1 MNLSRRTLIQT
12 AAASAVVLGA
22 PALRAQTTPIR
33 FILDWRFEG
42 PAALF
47 FYAAEKGLFREQG
60 LDVSIDV
67 GSGSAAGVQRM
78 ASGAYDMTHA
88 DFNTMVELNTSIAE
102 PARRPV
108 GFYVTYESHPATIFA
123 MRSSNIRTPKDLEGR
138 TLGAPVFDGARKA
151 FPLFAANNNLD
162 TSKIKWTSMDPS
174 LRETMLVRGEVDA
187 ISGFYFSGLISL
199 IARGAKEEDIVAM
212 RFAEH
217 NTPMYG
223 NSAVTT
229 QAFLDSKPEAVRG
242 FAKALNASIKA
253 VAANPEEGIAFV
265 KKREP
270 LINDALELRRLKL
283 VIDNFVMTPTVRS
296 TGLGGVDMDR
306 LNKQAIDFA
315 RAMNIAPVEAA
326 RLFNPAFLPSA
337 SERRV

>member
-1 MNLSRRTLIQT
+1 MLINRRTLIQS
-12 AAASAVVLGA
+12 AAVGAAVLGA
-22 PALRAQTTPIR
+22 PALRAQTTRIR

-47 FYAAEKGLFREQG
+47 FFAAEKGLFREQG

-88 DFNTMVELNTSIAE
+88 DFNTMVELNASINE
-102 PARRPV
+102 VGRRPV
-108 GFYVTYESHPATIFA
+108 GFYVTYETSPATIFA

-138 TLGAPVFDGARKA
+138 KLGAPVFDGARKA

-162 TSKIKWTSMDPS
+162 MAKINWTSMDPP

-187 ISGFYFSGLISL
+187 ISGFFFSGLISL

-212 RFAEH
+212 RFADH
-217 NTPMYG
+217 NTLMYG
-223 NSAVTT
+223 NTAVTT
-229 QAFLDSKPEAVRG
+229 QAFIDSNPNAVRG

-253 VAANPEEGIAFV
+253 VAANPEEGITFV

-270 LINDALELRRLKL
+270 LINDALELRRLRL
-283 VIDNFVMTPTVRS
+283 VLDNFVMTPTVRR
-296 TGLGGVDMDR
+296 TGLGGVDAAR
-306 LNKQAIDFA
+306 LSKQAADFA

-326 RLFNPAFLPSA
+326 RLFNPSFLPPA
-337 SERRV
+337 DERRV